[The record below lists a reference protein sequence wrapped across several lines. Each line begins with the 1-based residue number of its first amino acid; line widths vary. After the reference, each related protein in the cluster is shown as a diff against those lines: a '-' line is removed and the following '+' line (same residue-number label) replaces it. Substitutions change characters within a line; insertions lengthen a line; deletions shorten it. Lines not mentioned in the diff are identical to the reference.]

1 MDPAESTPL
10 LVHPVSQIPPISTF
24 IQAIHAQG
32 IDSLNADSI
41 LSLCPE
47 SLRSNPA
54 KETSFALVL
63 LLQLRLQQ
71 RAQSSSSNSW
81 DRWSQ
86 ENRALFN
93 VDHLEEQT
101 VKVWSRFVEHWCS
114 DDALQ
119 DVLTTPF
126 QCDDKNDRSVT
137 CMFSSVSL
145 FQSKRSCS

>member
-1 MDPAESTPL
+1 MDSTESTPL
-10 LVHPVSQIPPISTF
+10 LIRPVPQIPPISTF
-24 IQAIHAQG
+24 IQRLDVQG
-32 IDSLNADSI
+32 IDNLNEDVI

-54 KETSFALVL
+54 KKASFVLVL
-63 LLQLRLQQ
+63 LLQSRLQQ
-71 RAQSSSSNSW
+71 RIQSASNSW

-93 VDHLEEQT
+93 ADHLEEQT
-101 VKVWSRFVEHWCS
+101 MKVWSRFVEDWCS

-126 QCDDKNDRSVT
+126 QCDDTNGRSIT

-145 FQSKRSCS
+145 FQSRRSYS